1 MDRVIKVKG
10 KAVHYVKPDMQRLEF
25 NFSQL
30 LEKYEMC
37 LEIFDKM
44 HKAIINSFKKQGFD
58 TENLKTTKFDIDK
71 NFVYFDD
78 KVGKKTYRKKE
89 FAGYELK
96 VAYSLE
102 TPLDVKELVKQQEA
116 INEVF
121 NDYKTKE
128 FSMNTSY
135 FIKDMER
142 VNNELLKDAVKNAM
156 SKAQVL
162 AEASNEKLGSI
173 QMIDYSYDR
182 IRIYNNSGHCNDDVL
197 LCEMS
202 ISDYKP
208 SIISENIEIFV
219 KDIKTEA
226 EVDLVYGIE

>member
-1 MDRVIKVKG
+1 
-10 KAVHYVKPDMQRLEF
+10 MQRLEF

-30 LEKYEMC
+30 CEKYDKC
-37 LEIFDKM
+37 LETFDKM
-44 HKAIINSFKKQGFD
+44 HKAINKSFKKQGFN
-58 TENLKTTKFDIDK
+58 TESLKTTKFDIDK

-96 VAYSLE
+96 VAYSLD

-121 NDYKTKE
+121 RDAETKD
-128 FSMNTSY
+128 FSMKTSY
-135 FIKDMER
+135 FIKDLEK
-142 VNNELLKDAVKNAM
+142 VNNELLKDAVKDGKN
-156 SKAQVL
+156 KAQVL

-173 QMIDYSYDR
+173 QTINYSWTD
-182 IRIYNNSGHCNDDVL
+182 IRIYNNSSYYNDDVL
-197 LCEMS
+197 LSEMEA
-202 ISDYKP
+202 IDYKP

-219 KDIKTEA
+219 KDIKVDA
-226 EVDLVYGIE
+226 EVDLEYSIE

>member
-10 KAVHYVKPDMQRLEF
+10 KAVHYVKPDMQRIEF

-37 LEIFDKM
+37 LEIFDRM
-44 HKAIINSFKKQGFD
+44 HKAITNSFKKQGFD
-58 TENLKTTKFDIDK
+58 TENLKTTKFDIDN

-102 TPLDVKELVKQQEA
+102 TPLDVKELVKQQDA

-121 NDYKTKE
+121 NDFKTKE
-128 FSMNTSY
+128 FSMSTSY
-135 FIKDMER
+135 FIKDLEK
-142 VNNELLKDAVKNAM
+142 VNNELLKDAVKDGIG
-156 SKAQVL
+156 KAQVL

-173 QMIDYSYDR
+173 QTIEYSWTN
-182 IRIYNNSGHCNDDVL
+182 IRISNDSRYFKDELLLEMDVR
-197 LCEMS
+197 S
-202 ISDYKP
+202 YRRP
-208 SIISENIEIFV
+208 PIISENIEIFV